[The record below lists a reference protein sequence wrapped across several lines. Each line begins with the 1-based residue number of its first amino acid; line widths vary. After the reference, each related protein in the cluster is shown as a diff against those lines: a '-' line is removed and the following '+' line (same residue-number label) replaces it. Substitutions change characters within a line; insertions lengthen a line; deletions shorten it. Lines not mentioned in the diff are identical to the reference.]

1 MFSSKRYW
9 MVSGWDNALKLSE
22 FKLPYESM
30 GERQV
35 SNLLRTLTA
44 KHALTDDEVVSSCV
58 KPRSDTYRGLLEV
71 TTYCHPYS
79 LSCGQNP
86 SFTAR
91 VVEE

>member
-1 MFSSKRYW
+1 MFRSKRYW
-9 MVSGWDNALKLSE
+9 MISGWDSARKLSE

-35 SNLLRTLTA
+35 SNLLQTLTA
-44 KHALTDDEVVSSCV
+44 KHALTDDEVVGSCV
-58 KPRSDTYRGLLEV
+58 KRRSDAYLGLLEV
-71 TTYCHPYS
+71 TAFCHPYS

-91 VVEE
+91 VIDE